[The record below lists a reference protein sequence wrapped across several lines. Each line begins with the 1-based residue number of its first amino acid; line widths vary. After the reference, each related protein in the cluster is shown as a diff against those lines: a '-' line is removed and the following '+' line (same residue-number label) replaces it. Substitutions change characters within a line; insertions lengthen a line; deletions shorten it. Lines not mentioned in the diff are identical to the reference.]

1 MPNPYPTDPTP
12 ANFATSVQ
20 DAQPQL
26 SQMQYANNLAAL
38 AIDGTTAQAS
48 GAVPTVS
55 GDGQISVTSTPYGP
69 QLPAS
74 SVSGSA
80 YTPILTPSSGYNL
93 KSLTGSLAGGAQ
105 MYSLPDETAVTYTG
119 SNMRILI
126 APAYGSQGTGQAPS
140 SARKELIECTTLTV
154 SIHREKSPVR
164 ACGYINPKGFARGRR
179 TIAGTFILTPFTV
192 DVLYRFLCNYNGQDM
207 SKDSQFVKVDQLP
220 PFDVT
225 LQFADEYGHTSYRR
239 LLGVDMLTDGTVY
252 SVNDQITEQTIT
264 YMAADFTPLVPVGK
278 SGNTLDYNALVGG
291 AQAPAT
297 IWDLRQASKGP
308 AVPNITAAGAV
319 TITATGT
326 SISA

>member
-1 MPNPYPTDPTP
+1 MPIEIYPAVLGPTP
-12 ANFATSVQ
+12 ESRNASVQ

-26 SQMQYANNLAAL
+26 SQMQYANNLAQL
-38 AIDGTTAQAS
+38 QIDGTTAQAS

-69 QLPAS
+69 QPPQPSTGLLGSTYIPANS
-74 SVSGSA
+74 S
-80 YTPILTPSSGYNL
+80 PPRYNL
-93 KSLTGSLAGGAQ
+93 SNLVGSLAGGAQ

-119 SNMRILI
+119 SSMRILI

-164 ACGYINPKGFARGRR
+164 TCGYINPKGFARGRR

-291 AQAPAT
+291 AQAPST
-297 IWDLRQASKGP
+297 VWNLRQASKAP
-308 AVPNITAAGAV
+308 R
-319 TITATGT
+319 
-326 SISA
+326 S